1 MITESVSVSYQPI
14 ENVVVQYGSITVLI
28 TVTGSI
34 QLIFDRTYADV
45 ANRTEKGF
53 YNASD
58 LNRVG
63 NAVSIICASLR
74 PIGIEI
80 DLDPKVDWVM
90 EDEPTNAQ
98 MEKYLAD
105 VRALQD
111 LLAEYR
117 KPGTIPEAMS
127 GLTVVEANDIER
139 ALDILYRT
147 IESIIKS
154 YRYYSGMTIAG
165 VNAL

>member
-1 MITESVSVSYQPI
+1 MITESVSVPYQPI
-14 ENVVVQYGSITVLI
+14 ENVVVQYGSVTILI

-34 QLIFDRTYADV
+34 RLVFDRTYADV
-45 ANRTEKGF
+45 VNRTGKGF
-53 YNASD
+53 YNATD

-80 DLDPKVDWVM
+80 DLDPKVDWAM
-90 EDEPTNAQ
+90 EDSPTGAQ

-105 VRALQD
+105 VRALQNI
-111 LLAEYR
+111 LAEYR
-117 KPGTIPEAMS
+117 KPGTIPETMS

>member
-1 MITESVSVSYQPI
+1 MITESVLVSYQPM
-14 ENVVVQYGSITVLI
+14 EAVVVRYDDTTILI
-28 TVTGSI
+28 TVGSI
-34 QLIFDRTYADV
+34 RLIFDRTYADTV
-45 ANRTEKGF
+45 NQTEKGF
-53 YNASD
+53 YNATD

-74 PIGIEI
+74 PIGIQI
-80 DLDPKVDWVM
+80 SLDPKTDWVM
-90 EDEPTNAQ
+90 EDTPTGAQ
-98 MEKYLAD
+98 LAKYLAD
-105 VRALQD
+105 VRALQNI
-111 LLAEYR
+111 LAEYR
-117 KPGTIPEAMS
+117 KPGPIPETMA

-147 IESIIKS
+147 IENIIQS

>member
-1 MITESVSVSYQPI
+1 MITESITVSYQPI
-14 ENVVVQYGSITVLI
+14 ENVVVQYGSVTVLI
-28 TVTGSI
+28 TVTGDI
-34 QLIFDRTYADV
+34 YLIFDRTYADV
-45 ANRTEKGF
+45 VNRTEKGF
-53 YNASD
+53 YNATD

-63 NAVSIICASLR
+63 NAVRTICAYLR

-90 EDEPTNAQ
+90 EDSPTRAQ
-98 MEKYLAD
+98 MEKYLAN

-111 LLAEYR
+111 ILAEYR
-117 KPGTIPEAMS
+117 KPGPIPEAMS

-139 ALDILYRT
+139 ALDILYKAV
-147 IESIIKS
+147 ESIIKS
-154 YRYYSGMTIAG
+154 YRYYSGMTISG

>member
-1 MITESVSVSYQPI
+1 MITESVSVAYQPV
-14 ENVVVQYGSITVLI
+14 ENVAVQYGSVTVLI
-28 TVTGSI
+28 TVSGDI
-34 QLIFDRTYADV
+34 FLIFDRTYADV
-45 ANRTEKGF
+45 ANQTAKGF
-53 YNASD
+53 YNTAD

-90 EDEPTNAQ
+90 EDIPTRVQ

-105 VRALQD
+105 VRALQTI
-111 LLAEYR
+111 LAEYR
-117 KPGTIPEAMS
+117 TPGTIPESMS

-139 ALDILYRT
+139 VLDALYKA
-147 IESIIKS
+147 IENIMRS
-154 YRYYSGMTIAG
+154 YRFYSGMTISG
-165 VNAL
+165 VNIL